1 MALGTDSTT
10 NERPTT
16 LLGEALEQ
24 MGDHRMADRTV
35 ADLQFCERSQNLVI
49 ADSPRPEPEVIW
61 AD

>member
-24 MGDHRMADRTV
+24 LADHRMADRGIS
-35 ADLQFCERSQNLVI
+35 DLRFCEGSKHLAI
-49 ADSPRPEPEVIW
+49 TDSPRPEPDVIW